1 MNTIQFI
8 TIQGKDISIQGI
20 TKGSNAIVTST
31 LNGKFLI
38 SKTNFNKL
46 INVPN
51 HSCTGVLANVEGYA
65 LPLFKTLKF

>member
-1 MNTIQFI
+1 MDTIQFI

-31 LNGKFLI
+31 HGKFLI